1 MTETID
7 TVTSRIQLPASFIR
21 PASYVFRPLIDNTR
35 PLSMGRE
42 ITEFPLPFYRQ
53 EQIFSFTPAYSADS
67 TASDAWSLC
76 FFQSGRR
83 GSNSLPS
90 AWKADALPNELLP
103 LISFSVS
110 GVFSVSNRRFHL
122 PSSIPKNLV
131 GREGFEPSNSEEDR
145 FTVCCRWPL
154 GYLPSF
160 FPAISCQTP
169 HPEQPWAYP
178 ELI

>member
-21 PASYVFRPLIDNTR
+21 PASYVFRPLIDCTR

-42 ITEFPLPFYRQ
+42 VTEFPLPFYRQ
-53 EQIFSFTPAYSADS
+53 EQIFSFTAAYSADS

-103 LISFSVS
+103 LVKNFYASSLLSSSSACLFPPETGPGNSRYLPPVPLMAISF
-110 GVFSVSNRRFHL
+110 
-122 PSSIPKNLV
+122 
-131 GREGFEPSNSEEDR
+131 
-145 FTVCCRWPL
+145 
-154 GYLPSF
+154 
-160 FPAISCQTP
+160 
-169 HPEQPWAYP
+169 
-178 ELI
+178 

>member
-67 TASDAWSLC
+67 TASDAWSL
-76 FFQSGRR
+76 FYFRAEDEARTRYPQLGRLMLYQMSYFR
-83 GSNSLPS
+83 LFKNFYASSLLSSSSACLFPPETGPGNSRYLPPVPF
-90 AWKADALPNELLP
+90 KA
-103 LISFSVS
+103 ISF
-110 GVFSVSNRRFHL
+110 
-122 PSSIPKNLV
+122 
-131 GREGFEPSNSEEDR
+131 
-145 FTVCCRWPL
+145 
-154 GYLPSF
+154 
-160 FPAISCQTP
+160 
-169 HPEQPWAYP
+169 
-178 ELI
+178 